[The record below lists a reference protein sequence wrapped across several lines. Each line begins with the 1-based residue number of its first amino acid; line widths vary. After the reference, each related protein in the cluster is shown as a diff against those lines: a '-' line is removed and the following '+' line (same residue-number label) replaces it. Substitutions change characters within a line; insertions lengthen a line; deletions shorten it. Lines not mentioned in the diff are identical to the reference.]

1 MKHFEWESLGTVRP
15 LPSSDY
21 RPIPHLDVY
30 DDENLDERDFD
41 AMSPGARAAAE
52 RALRKRDRQEA
63 LASGRMRPGLL
74 YEESEDDELQPP
86 LARRRRTAE
95 RAAEEGMEFEEV
107 CVCVSLIPRPLP
119 PEERPGTHCSRIH
132 IISPVFR
139 GFIKYDILTVHY

>member
-1 MKHFEWESLGTVRP
+1 
-15 LPSSDY
+15 
-21 RPIPHLDVY
+21 
-30 DDENLDERDFD
+30 
-41 AMSPGARAAAE
+41 MSPGTRAAAE

-107 CVCVSLIPRPLP
+107 CVCVCVCVRAVRTCVNIVRWTCNRSVNI
-119 PEERPGTHCSRIH
+119 SRE
-132 IISPVFR
+132 VF
-139 GFIKYDILTVHY
+139 L

>member
-1 MKHFEWESLGTVRP
+1 MKYLEWESLGTVRP

-107 CVCVSLIPRPLP
+107 CVCVLASSPGPSPL
-119 PEERPGTHCSRIH
+119 RSGLVH
-132 IISPVFR
+132 
-139 GFIKYDILTVHY
+139 TVCAYT

>member
-1 MKHFEWESLGTVRP
+1 MPLSLGKQPKLVPNCLVDFNYNYHEMFEWGSLGTARP

-21 RPIPHLDVY
+21 RPIPHLDIY
-30 DDENLDERDFD
+30 EDENLDERDFD
-41 AMSPGARAAAE
+41 SMSPGARAAAE

-74 YEESEDDELQPP
+74 YEESEDDELRPP

-107 CVCVSLIPRPLP
+107 CVCV
-119 PEERPGTHCSRIH
+119 C
-132 IISPVFR
+132 VC
-139 GFIKYDILTVHY
+139 V

>member
-1 MKHFEWESLGTVRP
+1 MTHFFLLYSITLYRCINACSLGAMKYLEWESLGTVRP

-107 CVCVSLIPRPLP
+107 CVCVLASSQAP
-119 PEERPGTHCSRIH
+119 PP
-132 IISPVFR
+132 
-139 GFIKYDILTVHY
+139 